1 MGSSSASLPHVLFSL
16 TLFFVIL
23 PPPTHAST
31 VRGVDIGNPVIDVI
45 PSFPNRR
52 LPSPSSKDFLYC
64 ERVKVSGRSRLE
76 VRSYANSFRVTLAP
90 SAVIPE
96 RLHSKI
102 QVCFHRNASLGL
114 CHCEKD
120 EWKSIQKGLWRSIM
134 SPYEG
139 RYVDVKFISEI
150 SGSVS
155 ISVEEDFQKW
165 RLLCLAV
172 GFLLLL
178 LAPIVSSWVPFYYS
192 TSMAIGVFLLVIIL
206 LFQGMK
212 LLPTGRKNFFYL
224 SIYGSVLGAGTFV
237 LHHISVVVN
246 SILINFGLSEEMH
259 NPVYVFVLVGIVLA
273 GAALGY
279 WIVRKFVI
287 SKDGSVD
294 VGVAQFVKWATRII
308 ATTFILQSTLD
319 APLAMVSLVSLYT
332 ICFLINALRWR
343 HPVHESYSRGGKA
356 ITEHKRAEF
365 LSRSAKMSSGGKI
378 WSSPKS
384 SSAWSN
390 SPVKGVD
397 IGNPVIDV
405 IPSFPNRRLPSPSSK
420 DFLYCERVKVSGRS
434 RLEVRSYA
442 NSFRVTLA
450 PSAVIP
456 ERLHSKIQVCFH
468 RNASLGLCHCEKDE
482 WKSIQKGLWRS
493 IMSPYEGRY
502 VDVKFISEISG
513 SVSISVEED
522 FQKWRLLCLAVGFLL
537 LLLAPIVSSWVPFYY
552 STSMAIG
559 VFLLVIIL
567 LFQGM
572 KLLPTGRKNF
582 FYLSIYGSVLGAG
595 TFVLHHISVL
605 VNSILINFGLS
616 EEMHNPVYV
625 FVLVGIVLAGAA
637 LGYWIVR
644 KFVISKDGSVD
655 VGVAQFVKWAMR
667 IIATTFILQST
678 LDAPLAMVS
687 LVSLYTI
694 CFLINALRWR
704 HPVHESYSRGG
715 KAITKHKRAE
725 FLSRSAKMSSGGK
738 IWSSPKSS
746 SAWSNSPVK
755 GTRDEQVYFST
766 FHKTPK
772 RKKFTRKEWEDFTR
786 ESTQQ
791 AVAEWA
797 SSPEVATWIIE
808 NADRIQLLA
817 SDCSSEET
825 VGSES
830 DSTNE
835 TVDGSGK
842 LFSLF
847 NW

>member
-31 VRGVDIGNPVIDVI
+31 VR
-45 PSFPNRR
+45 
-52 LPSPSSKDFLYC
+52 
-64 ERVKVSGRSRLE
+64 
-76 VRSYANSFRVTLAP
+76 
-90 SAVIPE
+90 
-96 RLHSKI
+96 
-102 QVCFHRNASLGL
+102 
-114 CHCEKD
+114 
-120 EWKSIQKGLWRSIM
+120 
-134 SPYEG
+134 
-139 RYVDVKFISEI
+139 
-150 SGSVS
+150 
-155 ISVEEDFQKW
+155 
-165 RLLCLAV
+165 
-172 GFLLLL
+172 
-178 LAPIVSSWVPFYYS
+178 
-192 TSMAIGVFLLVIIL
+192 
-206 LFQGMK
+206 
-212 LLPTGRKNFFYL
+212 
-224 SIYGSVLGAGTFV
+224 
-237 LHHISVVVN
+237 
-246 SILINFGLSEEMH
+246 
-259 NPVYVFVLVGIVLA
+259 
-273 GAALGY
+273 
-279 WIVRKFVI
+279 
-287 SKDGSVD
+287 
-294 VGVAQFVKWATRII
+294 
-308 ATTFILQSTLD
+308 
-319 APLAMVSLVSLYT
+319 
-332 ICFLINALRWR
+332 
-343 HPVHESYSRGGKA
+343 
-356 ITEHKRAEF
+356 
-365 LSRSAKMSSGGKI
+365 
-378 WSSPKS
+378 
-384 SSAWSN
+384 
-390 SPVKGVD
+390 GVD

-755 GTRDEQVYFST
+755 GLLSPSAGSGTRDEQVYFST